1 MRSGRV
7 GRVSRVL
14 AATAALAVVLSPA
27 ITSCGSD
34 SAESKVIQVPG
45 DEPTISAA
53 VERARSGD
61 VVLVAAGTYRES
73 VKIYRP
79 GITVRGV
86 DRNAV
91 VLDGEHRLANGF
103 FVAADNVAIE
113 NLTVHSFTQNGVV
126 FSGIERASGGKGVDP
141 DVVYGAGENVLTG
154 YRVSYVTAYNN
165 GLYGVYAFAS
175 RSGVIEHTYVSGH
188 PDSGI
193 YIGQCKPCNAVVR
206 NVTAEYNAIGYY
218 GTNASG
224 SVFVVNSVFR
234 HNRLGIAPNSQRAE
248 ELAPQEETVVA
259 GNLVVDNADPAAPEI
274 SEGFAG
280 GGIAIGG
287 GTKNTVVRN
296 RVQDNPV
303 VGIAV
308 ISLNDFAPLNNR
320 IEGNVLSG
328 NALDLVYGPTGI
340 NDAGGNC
347 FVGNTFATSQPPGI
361 ESALPCSGSATITS
375 VSPLE
380 TPPAAKGPDYRDIAP
395 PSPQPTMPT
404 AAMSATG
411 GAGVL
416 DLAVDVA
423 SIMVPAA

>member
-1 MRSGRV
+1 MIR
-7 GRVSRVL
+7 SRVL
-14 AATAALAVVLSPA
+14 SAVAATALAVLSPA
-27 ITSCGSD
+27 LASCGSD
-34 SAESKVIQVPG
+34 SSESKVIQVPG

-53 VERARSGD
+53 VERARPGD

-86 DRNAV
+86 DRNTV
-91 VLDGEHRLANGF
+91 IVDGQHRLANGF

-154 YRVSYVTAYNN
+154 YRVSYVTSYNN

-175 RSGVIEHTYVSGH
+175 RNGVIEHTYVSGH

-234 HNRLGIAPNSQRAE
+234 HNRLGVAPNSQRAE

-259 GNLVVDNADPAAPEI
+259 GNLVVENADPAAPEI

-287 GTKNTVVRN
+287 GTRNTVVRN
-296 RVQDNPV
+296 RVESNPV

-308 ISLNDFAPLNNR
+308 LTLNDFAPENNR
-320 IEGNVLSG
+320 IEGNVLARNSI
-328 NALDLVYGPTGI
+328 DLVYAPTGV
-340 NDAGGNC
+340 NGAGGNC
-347 FVGNTFATSQPPGI
+347 FVGNTFATSQPKGI
-361 ESALPCSGSATITS
+361 EQVLPCSGSATIGS
-375 VSPLE
+375 VAPLD
-380 TPPAAKGPDYRDIAP
+380 TPQAPKGPDYREIAAP
-395 PSPQPTMPT
+395 PAQPTMPPT
-404 AAMSATG
+404 AMSATG

-423 SIMVPAA
+423 SIMVPSA

>member
-1 MRSGRV
+1 MIRPLRLLRFSVVALLGV
-7 GRVSRVL
+7 PLVL
-14 AATAALAVVLSPA
+14 A
-27 ITSCGSD
+27 SCGSD
-34 SAESKVIQVPG
+34 SSEARVIQVPG
-45 DEPTISAA
+45 DEVTITAA
-53 VERARSGD
+53 VERARPGD
-61 VVLVAAGTYRES
+61 IVLVGAGTYRES

-86 DRNAV
+86 DRNRV
-91 VLDGEHRLANGF
+91 ILDGEHRLANGF
-103 FVAADNVAIE
+103 FVGADNVAIE

-141 DVVYGAGENVLTG
+141 DVVYGTGDQVLTG

-175 RSGVIEHTYVSGH
+175 RNGVIEHTYVSGH

-259 GNLVVDNADPAAPEI
+259 GNFVSDNADPGAPEI
-274 SEGFAG
+274 AEGFPG

-287 GTKNTVVRN
+287 GTRNAVIRN
-296 RVQDNPV
+296 RVVNNPV

-308 ISLNDFAPLNNR
+308 LSLNDFPPLNNR
-320 IEGNVLSG
+320 IEGNVLTG
-328 NALDLVYGPTGI
+328 NAKDLVYAPTGVS
-340 NDAGGNC
+340 DAGGNC
-347 FVGNTFATSQPPGI
+347 FVGNTFGTSQPADI
-361 ESALPCSGSATITS
+361 ERVMPCTGAGTRPSLLPLDRPTA
-375 VSPLE
+375 PR
-380 TPPAAKGPDYRDIAP
+380 GPDYRDLPAP
-395 PSPQPTMPT
+395 PSQATMPSG
-404 AAMSATG
+404 AMSATG
-411 GAGVL
+411 GIGAL

-423 SIMVPAA
+423 PIMVPAA